1 MNDETFKSDRP
12 RRSARAPVKLT
23 YNATIQSKRKTDKVY
38 FIAMYSFTADFGLE
52 KAGEDSIDVK
62 SSAHK
67 KQKLDPLQ
75 SLFQDPNSALTTMDI
90 AVRFF

>member
-1 MNDETFKSDRP
+1 
-12 RRSARAPVKLT
+12 
-23 YNATIQSKRKTDKVY
+23 
-38 FIAMYSFTADFGLE
+38 MYSFTADFGLE
-52 KAGEDSIDVK
+52 KAGEDGIDVE

-67 KQKLDPLQ
+67 KRKLDPLQ